1 MVIFGDSYKTSVYSF
16 STRFKQIRNTFSRA
30 SSNFGHHSLEYI
42 SEYLLLISGT
52 TKIQVLNNNLG
63 YY

>member
-1 MVIFGDSYKTSVYSF
+1 MVIFGDIRPVYSF

-30 SSNFGHHSLEYI
+30 SFNFGHHSPEYI
-42 SEYLLLISGT
+42 SVYLLLISGT
-52 TKIQVLNNNLG
+52 AKIQVLNNNLG